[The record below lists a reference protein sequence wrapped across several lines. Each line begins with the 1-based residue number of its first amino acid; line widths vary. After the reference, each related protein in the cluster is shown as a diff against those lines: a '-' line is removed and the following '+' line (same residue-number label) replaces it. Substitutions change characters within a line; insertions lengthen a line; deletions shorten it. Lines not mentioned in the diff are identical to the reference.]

1 MNTKLEI
8 TFFVL
13 FAIAILVGAVWAIVT
28 EKRLKRFFLGKK
40 AKDLEDTIVT
50 LEKNIANLNKTK
62 DSIEKEIALINNK
75 IKKSIRGLET
85 IRFNPFPD
93 QGSNQSFAI
102 GMLNEENDG
111 LVISSLYSRERMS
124 VFAKPIKNGKSEYEL
139 SAEEKEALKNQR
151 YYLASVLR
159 RQKTLDF
166 FKKKCTILP
175 SSFFS
180 RRSMS
185 VRT

>member
-8 TFFVL
+8 AFFVL
-13 FAIAILVGAVWAIVT
+13 IGIVILIDAIWIIVT

-40 AKDLEDTIVT
+40 AGNLEDTIVT
-50 LEKNIANLNKTK
+50 LENDIAKLKKAKENT
-62 DSIEKEIALINNK
+62 EKELVTINSK
-75 IKKSIRGLET
+75 LKKSIRGLET
-85 IRFNPFPD
+85 VRFNPFPD

-139 SAEEKEALKNQR
+139 TTEEKEALEK
-151 YYLASVLR
+151 AKV
-159 RQKTLDF
+159 
-166 FKKKCTILP
+166 
-175 SSFFS
+175 
-180 RRSMS
+180 
-185 VRT
+185 